1 MNEIKTDSEV
11 LQSAGPANSRRDFL
25 RKTLTIAA
33 APALGALVGSAAGA
47 ESPTPVAV
55 PAKITRK
62 FKLGIVGCGDRGSFV
77 AKYFKEHGGY
87 EIHAAADYF
96 PDAAEAFGNTYG
108 VDKSRRFSGLD
119 GYKKLIDSGVDIV
132 ALEHMP
138 YFMPEQA
145 AAAIAAG
152 KHVYMAKP
160 VAVDV
165 PGTLLV
171 GEVGEE
177 ATRKNLCFLV
187 DYQAPTDPSNIEVR
201 QRILDGGL
209 GRLAH
214 VCTYGIASRW
224 AEPKADTPREEY
236 LRRSLWLYHNELAA
250 SPCVSFDIHSIDTA
264 IWVLGRR
271 PVVAMGFAETRRAD
285 AILSGHDTVH
295 CVMQLDDGTIWTHQH
310 QSLNNRCMLTNG
322 GGLVALF
329 HGISASA
336 TLTYSGT
343 ALLRGGPK
351 QWSGPVDNPYPNGV
365 IRNVA
370 QFYKD
375 ITEGNFENPTVARS
389 VDSHLTSILM
399 REASYRNG
407 RLTMDELLKE
417 NKKLEF
423 NCSGLKS

>member
-1 MNEIKTDSEV
+1 MNDIKMNSEFLQPVGTDH
-11 LQSAGPANSRRDFL
+11 SRRDFL

-33 APALGALVGSAAGA
+33 APALDTLVNSAAGA
-47 ESPTPVAV
+47 ESPTSVTV

-62 FKLGIVGCGDRGSFV
+62 FKLGIVGCGGRGSFV

-96 PDAAEAFGNTYG
+96 PDAADAFGETYG

-138 YFMPEQA
+138 YFMPAHA

-171 GEVGEE
+171 GELGKE
-177 ATRKNLCFLV
+177 ATRKNLCFIV

-214 VCTYGIASRW
+214 ICTYGIANRW

-236 LRRSLWLYHNELAA
+236 LRRSLWLFHNELAA

-264 IWVLGRR
+264 MWVLGKR

-285 AILSGHDTVH
+285 AFLNGHDTVH
-295 CVMQLDDGTIWTHQH
+295 CVMELDDGTIWTHQH
-310 QSLNNRCMLTNG
+310 QSLTNGCMLTNG
-322 GGLVALF
+322 GGLVAVV
-329 HGISASA
+329 HGIDASA
-336 TLTYSGT
+336 TLTYSGK

-351 QWSGPVDNPYPNGV
+351 QWSGPVDNLYPNGV

-370 QFYKD
+370 QFYID
-375 ITEGNFENPTVARS
+375 LIEGHFENPSVARS
-389 VDSHLTSILM
+389 VDSHLAAILM
-399 REASYRNG
+399 REASYRRG

-423 NCSGLKS
+423 DCNGFKV